1 MTDRSEE
8 DSFDI
13 DINDHE
19 LIEKYILN
27 ENNKFVSDKFIN
39 SILKKYGLK
48 WKIKNLDMFRRALTH
63 TSYLKLEHMSEK
75 NIRRYITHIKEK
87 EVDEINPKMKDKAIP
102 LQDHSYERLEFLG
115 DSVIR
120 TVLSDYMFFRYT
132 NQDEGFMTRLR
143 TKIEKGETLAL
154 LTKAV
159 GLNEYIIMSKLIDNK
174 NGRNQNVSILEDVF
188 EAFIGALYIESSF
201 DTCKLFIV
209 KVIEEELDIAELL
222 HKDDNYKALLLQLYH
237 RLKWDDPKYSSLATS
252 GNDNKKEFTMCVRN
266 NDQEIIGIGTGT
278 SKKKGEQEAARRALI
293 KLGELNE
300 DSDSESESDVDS
312 NYDLCSNV
320 SDGDSESSCDYD
332 ITSDSD

>member
-1 MTDRSEE
+1 MEDRSE
-8 DSFDI
+8 DSIDI
-13 DINDHE
+13 DIEDHE

-39 SILKKYGLK
+39 SILKKYGLD

-63 TSYLKLEHMSEK
+63 TSYLKLEYMSEK

-87 EVDEINPKMKDKAIP
+87 EVEEIDPKAEAIP
-102 LQDHSYERLEFLG
+102 LQDNSYERLEFLG

-159 GLNEYIIMSKLIDNK
+159 GLNKYILMSKLIDNK

-201 DTCKLFIV
+201 DICKKFIV
-209 KVIEEELDIAELL
+209 KVIEKELDIAELL

-300 DSDSESESDVDS
+300 DSDSENESDVDS
-312 NYDLCSNV
+312 DYDLESNS
-320 SDGDSESSCDYD
+320 SDDGLDSSCGYDISSDSE
-332 ITSDSD
+332 